1 MRHAKTTAFLLA
13 VSVFLAGCGGSSGS
27 TASGAGATAG
37 EQQSPEQQAPG
48 QQTETASP
56 DQGQNTDAKAPIPE
70 ENYSDRE
77 KQNLN
82 ALETRL
88 AADSE
93 RLVKSGNYITNIYDD
108 FVWKSEADIFP
119 AKLDLRGRGTVTPV
133 KDQAPWGS
141 CWSFG
146 TMAASETSILNTLG
160 MTAEEYES
168 KYGAPMDLSEKHLA
182 WFSKTALPEADAYP
196 EGQYPYEP
204 GQAGEGSHPVD
215 EAATSRY
222 NFGGTALHAEL

>member
-1 MRHAKTTAFLLA
+1 MRHAKTTAVFLA
-13 VSVFLAGCGGSSGS
+13 VSVFLAGCGGSTGGS
-27 TASGAGATAG
+27 TGTAASGAGTTASG
-37 EQQSPEQQAPG
+37 QEQASAQQDDAQQDAG
-48 QQTETASP
+48 QQTGTASP

-196 EGQYPYEP
+196 EGQYP
-204 GQAGEGSHPVD
+204 
-215 EAATSRY
+215 
-222 NFGGTALHAEL
+222 